1 MLTLILGG
9 ARSGKSTY
17 ALALAREAVAGKVL
31 FVATAEAHDDEMTA
45 RITAHR
51 GERPG
56 TWDTLEEPRALT
68 TALASAANDYDLVI
82 IDCLTLWVSNLL
94 LATPSPIDPVEATA
108 PLLDVYER
116 HDPDWIVVSN
126 EVGLGL
132 VPDTPLGRTYR
143 DILGAVNRRV
153 ATAADTVLFMVA
165 GQPLK
170 IKPPPLPG

>member
-1 MLTLILGG
+1 VLTLILGG
-9 ARSGKSTY
+9 ARSGKSTH
-17 ALALAREAVAGKVL
+17 ALTLARDADKVL
-31 FVATAEAHDDEMTA
+31 FVATAEARDDEMAA

-51 GERPG
+51 GERPS
-56 TWDTLEEPRALT
+56 TWDTIEAPRALA
-68 TALASAANDYDLVI
+68 TALASRTNDYDVVI

-94 LATPSPIDPVEATA
+94 LTTPPLDPVGATP

-143 DILGAVNRRV
+143 DALGVVNRQV

-170 IKPPPLPG
+170 IKPPPLP